1 MSAEKFYY
9 LSSDGKTE
17 IHAVKW
23 LPKHA
28 VKAVLQISH
37 GMLEH
42 IERYDDFASFMAE
55 RGVLVVGNDH
65 LGHGS
70 SVFDEG
76 CRGYFGEDGNEYLI
90 EDMKKLMNIIKDE
103 YTVPYFILGHSMGS
117 FLVRQFI
124 TLYGGQLSGAVIVGT
139 GQQPKL
145 LVCSGIAISRMIAAF
160 RGWNYRSAFVDYL
173 AVGSNN
179 NMFKPARTEF
189 DWLTRDAEIVDAYIS
204 DKRIRFVFTLNAFY
218 HMFRSILRMN
228 EQEKINSIPKE
239 LPLIFLSGEK
249 DPVGN
254 SGKGVYKASDIYRQ
268 AGIRNIS
275 VKLYKE
281 DRHEILNELDREQ
294 IYTEISDWIES
305 ILIGK

>member
-1 MSAEKFYY
+1 MSAQKFYY

-23 LPKHA
+23 LPKHE

-42 IERYDDFASFMAE
+42 IERYDDFALFMAE

-70 SVFDEG
+70 SVSDEVY
-76 CRGYFGEDGNEYLI
+76 RGYFGEDGNKYLI
-90 EDMKKLMNIIKDE
+90 EDMKNLMNIIKDE
-103 YTVPYFILGHSMGS
+103 YSVPYFILGHSMGS

-145 LVCSGIAISRMIAAF
+145 LVCSGIAISRMIAVF
-160 RGWNYRSAFVDYL
+160 KGWNYRSAFVNYL

-189 DWLTRDAEIVDAYIS
+189 DWLTRDTEMVDAYIS
-204 DKRIRFVFTLNAFY
+204 DKRIRFIFTLNAFY
-218 HMFRSILRMN
+218 HMFRGMHRMN

-239 LPLIFLSGEK
+239 LPMIFLSGEK

-254 SGKGVYKASDIYRQ
+254 SGKGVYKAFDIYRHV
-268 AGIRNIS
+268 GISNITM
-275 VKLYKE
+275 KLYKE
-281 DRHEILNELDREQ
+281 DRHEILNELDRKQ
-294 IYTEISDWIES
+294 IYLEISDWIES
-305 ILIGK
+305 ILTGK